1 MADFLANFTGSGLL
15 SAHTT
20 DSGHTNTAGTA
31 FSLSPSG
38 NLYHTGSTLVDP
50 EFDGLSLPPA
60 GDRDLIVRFYHAS
73 SANAACGVTFCSTG
87 TGVGYLMQLQGTT
100 PASVSLWKL
109 GGTSS
114 GFIATIFPEQLV
126 DPANYSVFYK
136 AEIRD
141 ADIKIYTS
149 SAVDGTYTLRYTYAD
164 TEHRGTSLRI
174 RAANTASSTTGKH
187 IDYLSLAEVVTP
199 PADPPP
205 FPDGTY
211 DVSWSA
217 NGGADTAT
225 SKMYVADIFEY
236 ASPTFA
242 LRSKAISSEPASLVH
257 GVDADFNAIGF
268 AATPTTGNTT
278 LTNGSVVLT
287 PSAVTPV
294 SGIEY
299 TITFP
304 ISRLD
309 KQEASYVWTL
319 DINGETSDTS
329 SLAYTI
335 DGNASDEFYGTVS
348 ALTGV
353 WAEAEYS
360 ALEVGDNIY
369 AIRTAGTGT
378 PDVTVGA
385 FPEDT
390 TWTIYIQDVNDD
402 AWGSSGT
409 LTVPAADTTAPVI
422 TLLGSSTVTHAQQ
435 ATYTDAGA
443 TASDDIDGDITA
455 DIVTVNPV
463 DVNTVGSYTITYDVD
478 DGAGNSATQVTRTV
492 NVTDQEAPTI
502 TLTGS
507 ATVNHAHGTTYT
519 DAGATASDFND
530 GDVTADIVVSG
541 DTVNTSTLG
550 SYTILYDVDD
560 AAGNSATQVSRTVNV
575 TDQTAPVITLTGNAT
590 VNLTVG
596 DTYTEQGA
604 TWADA
609 IDGSGSA
616 TVGGDTVDTSTAAT
630 YTVTYNFTDTAGNAA
645 TQVTRSVVVSAAD
658 VVPTQFDLGSDVTG
672 AERSTATQRTFTI
685 AGIDSGQTVSIT
697 ATGSATV
704 SPATGEL
711 GDTVTVTLVSSGSFA
726 AMLSGG
732 ATINGVSDSFSITTR
747 AQIVPTVSTQ
757 PTNQSVTE
765 GQTATFTVAFTNA
778 SSIQWYDASDDSAI
792 SGATGTSLAVNTV
805 LADDGNTYYAIAT
818 SNDSATVQTSTVTL
832 SVAASTATQAPVIDT
847 GGSTSIT
854 LTVGD
859 TYSDPAWTATDD
871 IGSVDVDFTGTVD
884 TSTAGTYTRNG
895 SATNPIGSDIEIYTV
910 TVEEAAEGIEIV
922 PTPIYIYVSVNA
934 DTNIKEYGVYASNT
948 WRATVDFAAPASQVT
963 GDVVSVAWSVAR
975 GTSITLGDSVL
986 SGNITQTE
994 LIAGD
999 DSGEALILC
1008 TATFANE
1015 VVSDYFLINVVDP
1028 TDTAGVWEIQ

>member
-1 MADFLANFTGSGLL
+1 MPVAVLNNVTLIFNDTTAPIIELIGDAVIYQNIGYAYNEQGAVWTDNVDGTGAAVVGGDTVNTSVAG
-15 SAHTT
+15 TYTVTYDYT
-20 DSGHTNTAGTA
+20 DSSENANAATQVTRSVIVANWTKSVLSGATLVLGPDAYITAATIDVPIWPNLLAGSYTLQLDDGYEQPTIANISYEYPAGYTGVTA
-31 FSLSPSG
+31 DG
-38 NLYHTGSTLVDP
+38 TGSTDDDSLAKRFLDNFGITVANGDTYIHNHSDTVGA
-50 EFDGLSLPPA
+50 DG
-60 GDRDLIVRFYHAS
+60 V
-73 SANAACGVTFCSTG
+73 
-87 TGVGYLMQLQGTT
+87 
-100 PASVSLWKL
+100 
-109 GGTSS
+109 
-114 GFIATIFPEQLV
+114 
-126 DPANYSVFYK
+126 PANP
-136 AEIRD
+136 AEFQVRLMD
-141 ADIKIYTS
+141 ASRGLLTDEY
-149 SAVDGTYTLRYTYAD
+149 TYTLDFVDIVGPDVEIYSVHV
-164 TEHRGTSLRI
+164 ESHN
-174 RAANTASSTTGKH
+174 AAMAHGSNFAMSVYSYDDVPDNTATLTTGSVA
-187 IDYLSLAEVVTP
+187 LNPTVTGSNP
-199 PADPPP
+199 
-205 FPDGTY
+205 Y
-211 DVSWSA
+211 
-217 NGGADTAT
+217 
-225 SKMYVADIFEY
+225 
-236 ASPTFA
+236 
-242 LRSKAISSEPASLVH
+242 
-257 GVDADFNAIGF
+257 
-268 AATPTTGNTT
+268 T
-278 LTNGSVVLT
+278 L
-287 PSAVTPV
+287 
-294 SGIEY
+294 
-299 TITFP
+299 TFP

-309 KQEASYVWTL
+309 LQEGSYVWTL

-335 DGNASDEFYGTVS
+335 DGNGTTEFYGTVTDEDAWIS
-348 ALTGV
+348 VGYT
-353 WAEAEYS
+353 
-360 ALEVGDNIY
+360 EVVNGDNIY
-369 AIRTAGTGT
+369 AVRTSG
-378 PDVTVGA
+378 
-385 FPEDT
+385 DT
-390 TWTIYIQDVNDD
+390 TPVLASCSFTGPSTWDIYIQDVADD
-402 AWGSSGT
+402 VWGSPGT
-409 LTVPAADTTAPVI
+409 LTVPAADTTAPAI
-422 TLLGSSTVTHAQQ
+422 TLLGDATVTHAQQ

-443 TASDDIDGDITA
+443 TASDNIDGDITA

-463 DVNTVGSYTITYDVD
+463 DVDVVGSYTITYDVD

-502 TLTGS
+502 TLVGS
-507 ATVNHAHGTTYT
+507 STVNHAHGTTYT

-630 YTVTYNFTDTAGNAA
+630 YTVTYDFTDTAGNAA

-672 AERSTATQRTFTI
+672 AERSTATQRTFVI

-726 AMLSGG
+726 ATLSGG
-732 ATINGVSDSFSITTR
+732 ATINGISDSFSITTR

-818 SNDSATVQTSTVTL
+818 SSDSATVQTSTVTL

-859 TYSDPAWTATDD
+859 TYSGDPAWTAADD
-871 IGSVDVDFTGTVD
+871 VGSVAGVWSGDTVD
-884 TSTAGTYTRNG
+884 TLTAGTYTRTYT
-895 SATNPIGSDIEIYTV
+895 ATNTIDTTTADYVV
-910 TVEEAAEGIEIV
+910 TVSEAVVVTTGTTLTLKKVPSGELLRDAEGIK
-922 PTPIYIYVSVNA
+922 IY
-934 DTNIKEYGVYASNT
+934 
-948 WRATVDFAAPASQVT
+948 RATLELTLVGETDADGQ
-963 GDVVSVAWSVAR
+963 
-975 GTSITLGDSVL
+975 ITVP
-986 SGNITQTE
+986 I
-994 LIAGD
+994 
-999 DSGEALILC
+999 SGEVGDEARLIIA
-1008 TATFANE
+1008 TADDE
-1015 VVSDYFLINVVDP
+1015 VSGAVTVTLEDI
-1028 TDTAGVWEIQ
+1028 GGG